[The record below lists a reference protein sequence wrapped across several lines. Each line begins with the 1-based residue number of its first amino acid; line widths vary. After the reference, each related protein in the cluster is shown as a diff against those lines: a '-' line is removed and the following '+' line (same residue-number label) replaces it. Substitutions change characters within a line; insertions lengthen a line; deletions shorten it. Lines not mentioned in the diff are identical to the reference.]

1 MSKKHQLAAEAERLY
16 VNEQMTPEAIAGR
29 LGICEKT
36 VRIWKD
42 EGLWSEK
49 REAYVKSR
57 QQFHEELYDFA
68 RLIMRSVTKD
78 IADGKKPD
86 AGRLHMLMKI
96 IPNIAKVKDYEAA
109 AAKME
114 GKAKG
119 GDVGKELSA
128 IIQEELFGSAPE
140 APAAAAAPQ
149 DPPQA
154 EGNPK

>member
-1 MSKKHQLAAEAERLY
+1 MSKKHQLAADAERLY

-42 EGLWSEK
+42 EGRWAEK

-68 RLIMRSVTKD
+68 RLLMKSMKED
-78 IADGKKPD
+78 IAGNKKLD
-86 AGRLHMLMKI
+86 AGRMHMLMKI

-109 AAKME
+109 AAKLE
-114 GKAKG
+114 GKTAGK
-119 GDVGKELSA
+119 DLGKELSK
-128 IIQEELFGSAPE
+128 IIEEQLMGEHPDE
-140 APAAAAAPQ
+140 APAEAAAPAAQ
-149 DPPQA
+149 PGGDA
-154 EGNPK
+154 E